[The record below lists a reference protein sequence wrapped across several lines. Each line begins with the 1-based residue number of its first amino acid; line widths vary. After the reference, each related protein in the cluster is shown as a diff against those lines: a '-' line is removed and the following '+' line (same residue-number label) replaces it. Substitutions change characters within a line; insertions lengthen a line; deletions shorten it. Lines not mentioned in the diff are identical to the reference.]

1 MPPKKSQPE
10 PALET
15 SLRIG
20 IVLIGEIVEKF
31 EALKQRYGI
40 RSNSD
45 LMRFLVSDKF
55 EQISSPTSLVA
66 R

>member
-1 MPPKKSQPE
+1 MAPKKAQPE
-10 PALET
+10 PASET

-20 IVLIGEIVEKF
+20 IVLIGELVEKF

-55 EQISSPTSLVA
+55 EQLGSPTPLTT

>member
-1 MPPKKSQPE
+1 MPNPE
-10 PALET
+10 SNQTEREEEI
-15 SLRIG
+15 LRIG
-20 IVLIGEIVEKF
+20 IVLIGQMVEKF

-55 EQISSPTSLVA
+55 EQISTPTPLIA

>member
-1 MPPKKSQPE
+1 MPKPDKSKAE
-10 PALET
+10 VET

-20 IVLIGEIVEKF
+20 IVLFGELVEKF

-55 EQISSPTSLVA
+55 EQVSSPTPLA
-66 R
+66 PR

>member
-1 MPPKKSQPE
+1 MPPKKAQPE
-10 PALET
+10 PASET

-20 IVLIGEIVEKF
+20 IVLIGELVEKF

-40 RSNSD
+40 QSNSD

-55 EQISSPTSLVA
+55 QQISSPTQLVS